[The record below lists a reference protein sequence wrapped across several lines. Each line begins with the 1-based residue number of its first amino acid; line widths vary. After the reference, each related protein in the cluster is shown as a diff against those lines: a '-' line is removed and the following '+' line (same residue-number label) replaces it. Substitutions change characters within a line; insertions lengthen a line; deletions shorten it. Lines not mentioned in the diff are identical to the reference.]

1 MGRNGLPREKV
12 EAVKQCLKDGH
23 SYKKIQNDL
32 NVSKNSIARIKQ
44 RMIDDGEEIP
54 EGKVCFEYSKQIYLQ
69 PKLREFDRLRLPIKK
84 YYERLRNEQRAK
96 KIPGEIKQIRLV
108 KGDY

>member
-1 MGRNGLPREKV
+1 MGRNGLPKEKV
-12 EAVKQCLKDGH
+12 AAVKQCLRDGH

-54 EGKVCFEYSKQIYLQ
+54 EEKVCFEYSKQIYLQ

-96 KIPGEIKQIRLV
+96 KVPGEIKQIRLV
-108 KGDY
+108 KGGY